1 MAIMI
6 HVNLRKVPID
16 VFDEVNQE
24 LGAIENPPAG
34 LVVHFAHPVGEDG
47 VRIVDV
53 WMSEDDHDA
62 FDAANDPPAVMARLL
77 RQRGL
82 DPPEF
87 VSRDVIEIR
96 GLVTGSTA

>member
-1 MAIMI
+1 
-6 HVNLRKVPID
+6 
-16 VFDEVNQE
+16 
-24 LGAIENPPAG
+24 
-34 LVVHFAHPVGEDG
+34 
-47 VRIVDV
+47 
-53 WMSEDDHDA
+53 
-62 FDAANDPPAVMARLL
+62 MARLL